1 MRFAKQLR
9 SNEFMAL
16 IIEGD
21 SRGLRDAIAA
31 GEPTIPPMARS
42 PFSNTLPDYIVTGPD
57 FQAKGYGGILAA
69 GFFTPLWA
77 VAEASS
83 FLAMDCKRSSHEEK
97 NQRVVTGDA
106 SPSHIGPRAGQSRN
120 RSTGGQ

>member
-1 MRFAKQLR
+1 MPSAGVGALLLGPKPGGGL
-9 SNEFMAL
+9 AL

-106 SPSHIGPRAGQSRN
+106 SPSHIGPRAGHLA
-120 RSTGGQ
+120 